1 MNGEDDIE
9 ALEEVEQEQVTPEA
23 VVRLVWVVPK
33 VPGMV

>member
-9 ALEEVEQEQVTPEA
+9 ALEEVEQEQVTPET
-23 VVRLVWVVPK
+23 VVKLVW